1 MVRRK
6 LPRATILTFWHIP
19 WPNPESFG
27 ICPWRREILEGMLGS
42 TILGFHTRYHCKNF
56 IETVDRYLEARIEH
70 EHSTITYGGEDTLVE
85 SYPIS
90 IEWPSP
96 EEAREWPS
104 PGQCRAELF
113 ERLNIPTGHRV
124 AVGVDRFDY
133 TKGILERLNAV
144 ERLLEKHPEWHERFT
159 FVQVAAPSRGALE
172 EYRAFRERIERTTER
187 INARF
192 GRPDAP
198 VVRLLAQHH
207 DHEQVMRLY
216 RAADVCMVTSLHDGM
231 NLVCKEFVAARD
243 DERGVLVLSRFAGA
257 AREMPEALVVN
268 PYHVEETAD
277 ALHQALT
284 MPAAEQRERMASLR
298 STVHEF
304 NVYRW
309 AGRMLAD
316 AARLRLRQ
324 RVSDRVQ
331 RHSVG

>member
-1 MVRRK
+1 M
-6 LPRATILTFWHIP
+6 
-19 WPNPESFG
+19 
-27 ICPWRREILEGMLGS
+27 
-42 TILGFHTRYHCKNF
+42 
-56 IETVDRYLEARIEH
+56 EA
-70 EHSTITYGGEDTLVE
+70 
-85 SYPIS
+85 YPIS

-113 ERLNIPTGHRV
+113 ERLSIPPDHRV
-124 AVGVDRFDY
+124 VVGVDRFDY

-144 ERLLEKHPEWHERFT
+144 ERMLEKHPEWQDRLT

-172 EYRAFRERIERTTER
+172 EYRAFRERIERVTDR
-187 INARF
+187 INMRF
-192 GRPDAP
+192 GQAGVP

-207 DHEQVMRLY
+207 DHEQVMHLY
-216 RAADVCMVTSLHDGM
+216 RAADACMVTSLHDGM

-243 DERGVLVLSRFAGA
+243 DERGVLILSRFAGA

-309 AGRMLAD
+309 AGRMLVD

-331 RHSVG
+331 RHSVA